1 MTTGGGRGYTI
12 VRRFD
17 ATPEMVWAAWT
28 TPEHF
33 GAWFG
38 TGAVEMRDVRLDVRP
53 GGAWSGT
60 MIYEGNE
67 IGWHGSYSEVDEPR
81 RLVLTITD
89 GTGGPDEF
97 DVFTVTIEP
106 VEGGTEMS
114 LSQTGGHLTDE
125 EYEQARIGTDS
136 FLDTMESLFGTT
148 IVKSRHDQ
156 V

>member
-1 MTTGGGRGYTI
+1 MNGGSGYTI

-17 ATPEMVWAAWT
+17 ATPEMVWEAWT

-33 GAWFG
+33 ATWFG
-38 TGAVEMRDVRLDVRP
+38 TEAFEMRDVQLDVRP
-53 GGAWSGT
+53 GGRWSGT
-60 MIYEGNE
+60 MIGPGGVEV
-67 IGWHGSYSEVDEPR
+67 GWYGVYHDVIEPE
-81 RLVLTITD
+81 RLVMDITD

-97 DVFTVTIEP
+97 DTYTLEIAP
-106 VEGGTEMS
+106 VDDGVEIS

-125 EYEQARIGTDS
+125 EYEQAKAGTNS
-136 FLDTMESLFGTT
+136 FLDTMASLFGTT